1 MKAFIYKQL
10 WLRLITTEQGER
22 LKTIPIEFATTASRL
37 PLSCS
42 TIQTAKYQAS
52 RCFVFPYKMRT
63 QLFAVYEPRFN
74 DAIGITVGLLVQLRL
89 KRPRQEMEKNHV
101 KEEGIE

>member
-1 MKAFIYKQL
+1 
-10 WLRLITTEQGER
+10 
-22 LKTIPIEFATTASRL
+22 
-37 PLSCS
+37 
-42 TIQTAKYQAS
+42 
-52 RCFVFPYKMRT
+52 MRT